1 MSHRTPTGPL
11 AYMQRMR
18 NYYLALG
25 YANPYEWAHNPTVP
39 FQTPNKAVSHS
50 RVALVTTAAPFKEGA
65 GDQGPG
71 APYNAKAKF
80 YQVYGAD
87 AAKDE
92 FLGISHVSYDRGHTS
107 AKDIGSYFPL
117 KALRVA
123 QDQGQIGNLAPRY
136 YGLPTNRSQATT
148 VHQDCVG
155 LLAMLQ
161 EDEVDLAILVAN

>member
-1 MSHRTPTGPL
+1 
-11 AYMQRMR
+11 MQRMR
-18 NYYLALG
+18 EYYLALG
-25 YANPYEWAHNPTVP
+25 YDNPYEWAHNSSVP
-39 FQTPNKAVSHS
+39 FQMLHRVVSDS

-65 GDQGPG
+65 GDQGEG
-71 APYNAKAKF
+71 APYNARAKF

-92 FLGISHVSYDRGHTS
+92 FLGISHVSYDRDHTS

-123 QDQGQIGNLAPRY
+123 QEQGQIGSLAHRY

-148 VHQDCVG
+148 IHQDCVA